1 MPTARPLPETGSIF
15 LDARGGDRALRVS
28 WHHESG
34 LVVLS
39 LWRDNVCA
47 GSFRLAVDEV
57 PDLID
62 TAARRPRPGYDVA
75 PTPSA
80 AGPDAADPAG
90 QRRRTRRPCD
100 RDRATRGVRRPSLST
115 RR

>member
-1 MPTARPLPETGSIF
+1 MATARPLPETGSIF

-28 WHHESG
+28 WHHEAG

-62 TAARRPRPGYDVA
+62 MLRAGLDRAYDVA
-75 PTPSA
+75 LDRTATWPAATPA
-80 AGPDAADPAG
+80 PPDGAGA
-90 QRRRTRRPCD
+90 
-100 RDRATRGVRRPSLST
+100 
-115 RR
+115 

>member
-1 MPTARPLPETGSIF
+1 VFI
-15 LDARGGDRALRVS
+15 DARGGDRALRVS

-57 PDLID
+57 PALIEMLRAGLD
-62 TAARRPRPGYDVA
+62 QTYATALSEHV
-75 PTPSA
+75 
-80 AGPDAADPAG
+80 
-90 QRRRTRRPCD
+90 D
-100 RDRATRGVRRPSLST
+100 RLAHGA
-115 RR
+115 